1 MEAGALIA
9 EFSPA
14 PLTSLALTAE
24 NSATLTSLLDAYNC
38 SGLLWCNRG
47 QTGRAARFL
56 MKAERLYLCL
66 RKAGTMAA
74 MADVEVAHIEQCFT
88 MTLFFLAQVYAPS
101 GRAGLAAAYCHGT
114 LQRQLDFAGKVRAL
128 IIFKILRIY
137 IQCTNSHKT
146 FLHLVGS

>member
-24 NSATLTSLLDAYNC
+24 NSTTLTSLLDAYNC

-128 IIFKILRIY
+128 TRVIIFIFIFAY
-137 IQCTNSHKT
+137 IVYSVCHTK
-146 FLHLVGS
+146 